1 MDFIYLLTGL
11 CTVIAA
17 IAGLVL
23 TCYLERRW
31 LTSRRLGS
39 GDMAPRD
46 LEADGLSTCRRYH
59 HPVEFAWSGR
69 RRIGAGEALVRAN
82 RMNGDLS

>member
-1 MDFIYLLTGL
+1 MDLIYLLTGL

-31 LTSRRLGS
+31 LTSRRPES
-39 GDMAPRD
+39 GDTAARD
-46 LEADGLSTCRRYH
+46 
-59 HPVEFAWSGR
+59 
-69 RRIGAGEALVRAN
+69 I
-82 RMNGDLS
+82 